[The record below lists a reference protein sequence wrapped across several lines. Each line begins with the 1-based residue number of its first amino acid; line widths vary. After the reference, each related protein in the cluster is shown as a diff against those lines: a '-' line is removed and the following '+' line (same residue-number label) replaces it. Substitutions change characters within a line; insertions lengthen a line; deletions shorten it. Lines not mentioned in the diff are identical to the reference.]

1 MQTGERTLTQGPL
14 ARQILFFSLPLVL
27 SNLLQVLFNMSDVAV
42 VGRFAGSAALGSV
55 GSTTILVTLF
65 TGFLI
70 GLGGGVSVLTARF
83 YGAQHPQDVSET
95 VHSALLVCLAAGA
108 ALLAIGTAF
117 SPWMLRLMGTKEDLI
132 GGAILY
138 LRIYFLGMPA
148 LGVYNFGSAVFSA
161 VGDTRRPLVYLSIA
175 GGLNIALNLLF
186 VIVFRMGV
194 AGVALASII
203 SQYLSAGLV
212 LRALV
217 GSRACYAVRRSA
229 LRPHAD
235 KVRAIV
241 ALGVPAGLQ
250 NAIFAM
256 ANLFIQAGVNSFD
269 TVVVRGNA
277 AAANADA
284 LVYDVMAAFYTAC
297 ASFMSQNFGAGRP
310 ERVRRSYFI
319 SLGYSFGVGLALGL
333 GLVFFGRG
341 FLALFTTE
349 AAVAQA
355 GMQRLIV
362 MGLSYPVSAFMDC
375 TIAASRGLGRTAV
388 PTVIVIL
395 GSCVF
400 RVGWVYTVF
409 AWFHTIRSLY
419 LLYVCSWSLTAV
431 AEIAYFVH
439 IYREQMRIFAPA
451 GRAG

>member
-241 ALGVPAGLQ
+241 ALGGPAGLQ
-250 NAIFAM
+250 IAIFAM

-341 FLALFTTE
+341 FLALFTPE
-349 AAVAQA
+349 AAGARDAAPHRHGPVLP
-355 GMQRLIV
+355 GV
-362 MGLSYPVSAFMDC
+362 GLYGLHH
-375 TIAASRGLGRTAV
+375 RGLPRAGADGRPDRDRDTRLLRV
-388 PTVIVIL
+388 P
-395 GSCVF
+395 G
-400 RVGWVYTVF
+400 RVGVHGLCLVPHDTVPLP
-409 AWFHTIRSLY
+409 ALRLLVEPHGGSRDRILCPY
-419 LLYVCSWSLTAV
+419 L
-431 AEIAYFVH
+431 
-439 IYREQMRIFAPA
+439 
-451 GRAG
+451 